1 MALQSLIR
9 WLLPHETHFY
19 DYLEGLGRLSSE
31 AAIAFS
37 TFREGR
43 SADEVR
49 TAVQAVEHEADNL
62 VRQMEDALA
71 RTFVTPLDRED
82 LHLLSNEIDDIID
95 LTNLAART
103 CGLYGITKPTE
114 PMEALMEVLTRSC
127 QIIAEAVP
135 NLRAHQYE
143 TLIDMGR
150 KLRVVEKEGDEIFRN
165 AMSQLFSDAAIDA
178 KELIRQKEVLD
189 HIEQAI
195 DHCDNVG
202 DMLANLAVKHG

>member
-9 WLLPHETHFY
+9 WVLPRETHFY
-19 DYLEGLGRLSSE
+19 DYLEGLGRLSRE
-31 AAIAFS
+31 ASAAFS
-37 TFREGR
+37 TFKQGK

-103 CGLYGITKPTE
+103 CGLYGITKPTQS
-114 PMEALMEVLTRSC
+114 MGDLMTVLERSC
-127 QIIAEAVP
+127 QLISEAVP
-135 NLRAHQYE
+135 NLRSHQYE

-150 KLRVVEKEGDEIFRN
+150 KLRLVEKEGDEIFRT
-165 AMSQLFSDAAIDA
+165 AMSQLFADSNIDA